1 MSTSAKVILYKSKT
15 LSNGEHPIMLRFIK
29 NRKASYINIGH
40 SCPVS
45 LWDDK
50 ENLPK
55 KKHPNYKSLVALI
68 DKKKT
73 EASKLLLSLDNEG
86 AEYSA
91 DSIQKKLK
99 RNQTNLSLFSYFK
112 EVIEE
117 LEKKGKI
124 GYANVFTS
132 TKNSFKTFLKGRD
145 INFNELNLSLLLK
158 YEEFL
163 NEKGNSL
170 NTQFVF
176 LRTLKTLVNYAVK
189 EELAGADFNPFKD
202 FSFKKFRNIKTE
214 KRALTK
220 EQILKIKNLD
230 IPQDIRL
237 FDSRNYF
244 LFSYYNSGMN
254 FIDLGHLKWNQ
265 IDKKGILT
273 YTRKKTGQ
281 YFKIQLLDPAIE
293 ILNYYRPIT
302 MKSNDNYVFQILNE
316 SHNTPK
322 SIDNRIDKVLKL
334 VNGDLK
340 IIGEKANIEEKL
352 TTYVAR
358 HSAATIMKRS
368 GISQSIISETLG
380 HTSEKTTRIYLDSF
394 EDETIYE
401 ATKTLI

>member
-1 MSTSAKVILYKSKT
+1 MSTTAKVVLYKSKT
-15 LSNGEHPIMLRFIK
+15 LSNGEHPIMLRIIK

-40 SCPVS
+40 SCPAS

-55 KKHPNYKSLVALI
+55 KKHPDYKSLVALI
-68 DKKKT
+68 DKKKR

-86 AEYSA
+86 GEYSA

-99 RNQTNLSLFSYFK
+99 RNQTNVTLFSYFK
-112 EVIEE
+112 EVIED

-132 TKNSFKTFLKGRD
+132 TKNSFKKFLKSRD
-145 INFNELNLSLLLK
+145 INFNELNLSLLIK

-189 EELAGADFNPFKD
+189 EELIGADFNPFKD

-214 KRALTK
+214 KRAITK
-220 EQILKIKNLD
+220 EQILKIKKIE
-230 IPQDIRL
+230 IPEDIRL

-254 FIDLGHLKWNQ
+254 FIDLCHLKWNQ

-281 YFKIQLLDPAIE
+281 QFKIQLLDPAID

-302 MKSNDNYVFQILNE
+302 LKSNDNYVFQILNE
-316 SHNTPK
+316 SHNSPK

-334 VNGDLK
+334 VNADLK
-340 IIGEKANIEEKL
+340 IIGEKAEIEEKL

>member
-1 MSTSAKVILYKSKT
+1 MSTTAKVVLYKSKT
-15 LSNGEHPIMLRFIK
+15 LSNGEHPIMLRIIK

-40 SCPVS
+40 SCPAS

-55 KKHPNYKSLVALI
+55 KKHPDYKSLVALI
-68 DKKKT
+68 DKKKR

-86 AEYSA
+86 GEYSA

-112 EVIEE
+112 EVIED

-132 TKNSFKTFLKGRD
+132 TKNSFKKFLKGRD
-145 INFNELNLSLLLK
+145 INFNELNLSLLIK

-189 EELAGADFNPFKD
+189 EELIGADFNPFKD

-220 EQILKIKNLD
+220 EQILKIKKIE
-230 IPQDIRL
+230 IPEDIRL

-254 FIDLGHLKWNQ
+254 FIDLCHLKWNQ

-281 YFKIQLLDPAIE
+281 QFKIQLLDPAID

-302 MKSNDNYVFQILNE
+302 LKSNDNYVFQILNE
-316 SHNTPK
+316 SHNSPK

-334 VNGDLK
+334 VNADLK
-340 IIGEKANIEEKL
+340 IIGEKAEIEEKL

>member
-1 MSTSAKVILYKSKT
+1 MSTTAKVILYKSKT
-15 LSNGEHPIMLRFIK
+15 LSNGEHPIMLRIIK

-40 SCPVS
+40 SCPAT

-55 KKHPNYKSLVALI
+55 KKHHDYKSLIALI
-68 DKKKT
+68 DKKKR

-86 AEYSA
+86 GEYSA
-91 DSIQKKLK
+91 NTIQKKLK
-99 RNQTNLSLFSYFK
+99 RNQTNLSLLSYFK
-112 EVIEE
+112 EVIEG
-117 LEKKGKI
+117 LEKKGRI

-132 TKNSFKTFLKGRD
+132 TRNSFKKFLQGKD
-145 INFNELNLSLLLK
+145 INFNELTLSLLLK
-158 YEEFL
+158 YEESL

-176 LRTLKTLVNYAVK
+176 LRTLKTLINYAHK
-189 EELAGADFNPFKD
+189 EELIGADFNPFKD
-202 FSFKKFRNIKTE
+202 FSFKKFRNIKTQ

-220 EQILKIKNLD
+220 DQILKIKNLD
-230 IPQDIRL
+230 LPEDIRL

-254 FIDLGHLKWNQ
+254 FIDLAHLKWDQ
-265 IDKKGILT
+265 IDKKNMLT
-273 YTRKKTGQ
+273 YTRKKTNQ
-281 YFKIQLLDPAIE
+281 YFKIHLLEPAIE
-293 ILNYYRPIT
+293 ILNYYKPYKRNS
-302 MKSNDNYVFQILNE
+302 KNDYVFPILND

-322 SIDNRIDKVLKL
+322 SIDNRIDKVLKI
-334 VNGDLK
+334 VNADLK
-340 IIGEKANIEEKL
+340 TIGEKAEIEEKL

-380 HTSEKTTRIYLDSF
+380 HTSEKTTQTYLDSF
-394 EDETIYE
+394 EHETLYE